1 MIILILF
8 INISFD
14 NVLLLLKILF
24 FYGFVTFLLC
34 FWKGSYHNVIIRF
47 LL

>member
-24 FYGFVTFLLC
+24 FMDLLRFCYVFGKEVT
-34 FWKGSYHNVIIRF
+34 IM
-47 LL
+47 